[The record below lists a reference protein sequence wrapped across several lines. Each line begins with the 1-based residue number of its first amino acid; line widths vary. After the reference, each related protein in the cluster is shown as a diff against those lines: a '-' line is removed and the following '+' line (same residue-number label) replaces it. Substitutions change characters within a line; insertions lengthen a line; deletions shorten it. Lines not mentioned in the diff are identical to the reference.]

1 MELCGTA
8 GEPGAQLWG
17 AHGGAGTTPS
27 KESPVLSSPS
37 GSEGCPSE
45 PPLPLHH
52 RLHWVLRHTTGHYK
66 EEGRGLAQLFS
77 CQQPARELMLG
88 SEKKEPQSCGRQ
100 THTVTSAVL
109 CALVLKWVQEL
120 WEHRGGV
127 RGAGAGPGQICKA
140 PGGGGT

>member
-52 RLHWVLRHTTGHYK
+52 RLHWVLRHN
-66 EEGRGLAQLFS
+66 EGIIRRRVGAWLS
-77 CQQPARELMLG
+77 C
-88 SEKKEPQSCGRQ
+88 
-100 THTVTSAVL
+100 SAANSQHVS
-109 CALVLKWVQEL
+109 
-120 WEHRGGV
+120 
-127 RGAGAGPGQICKA
+127 
-140 PGGGGT
+140 